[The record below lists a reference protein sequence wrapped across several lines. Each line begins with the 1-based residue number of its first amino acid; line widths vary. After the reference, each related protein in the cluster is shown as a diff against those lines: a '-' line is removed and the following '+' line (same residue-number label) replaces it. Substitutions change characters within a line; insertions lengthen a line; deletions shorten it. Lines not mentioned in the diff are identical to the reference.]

1 MNWWERVREAIQKE
15 EPLAVATVIR
25 GPEAWL
31 GAKWIVEPSGD
42 GWGRVEPELD
52 RRVRELAQRYLAIG
66 HSGTVALPTPEG
78 EVEIYIE
85 AYVPAP
91 RLIIVGAT
99 HIGIA
104 LTSIAK
110 VLGWRVYV
118 VDPRRT
124 FATPERFPH
133 VDRLIHAW
141 PDEVLPDLIHGR
153 TAVAILTHDPK
164 LDDPAVIAALQSP
177 AFYVGALG
185 SRRTNARRLER
196 LRRKGVPEEA
206 LARLHA
212 PIGLDIG
219 ARTPEEI
226 ALSIMAEIV
235 AEQSRLRR
243 SVRAATP
250 EEVQR

>member
-1 MNWWERVREAIQKE
+1 MNWFERVREAIRKE
-15 EPLAVATVIR
+15 EPIALATVIR

-31 GAKWIVEPSGD
+31 GAKWVIEPDGD
-42 GWGRVEPELD
+42 GWGNVHPELD
-52 RRVRELAQRYLAIG
+52 RRVRELAHRYLTIG
-66 HSGTVALPTPEG
+66 HSGTVLLPSPEG
-78 EVEIYIE
+78 EIEIYIE
-85 AYVPAP
+85 TYVPAP
-91 RLIIVGAT
+91 RLIIVGGT

-110 VLGWRVYV
+110 ILSWRVYL

-141 PDEVLPDLIHGR
+141 PDEALPDLITPQ
-153 TAVAILTHDPK
+153 TAVAVLTHDPK

-185 SRRTNARRLER
+185 SRKTSARRLER
-196 LRRKGVPEEA
+196 LRRKGIPEEV

-235 AEQSRLRR
+235 AEQSRLRQAA
-243 SVRAATP
+243 RAAVP
-250 EEVQR
+250 EEARL

>member
-1 MNWWERVREAIQKE
+1 MNWFDRVREAIRRE
-15 EPLAVATVIR
+15 EPLAIATVIR
-25 GPEAWL
+25 GPEAWV
-31 GAKWIVEPSGD
+31 GAKWVIEPAGD
-42 GWGRVEPELD
+42 GWGSVHPELD
-52 RRVRELAQRYLAIG
+52 RQVRELAQRYLAIG
-66 HSGTVALPTPEG
+66 HSGTVILLSPEG
-78 EVEIYIE
+78 EVEVYIE
-85 AYVPAP
+85 THIPAP
-91 RLIIVGAT
+91 LLIIVGGT

-104 LTSIAK
+104 LASIAK
-110 VLGWRVYV
+110 VLGWRVYL

-141 PDEVLPDLIHGR
+141 PDEVLPDLITSR
-153 TAVAILTHDPK
+153 TAVAVLTHDPK

-185 SRRTNARRLER
+185 SRKTNARRLER
-196 LRRKGVPEEA
+196 LRRKGVPEEL

-235 AEQSRLRR
+235 AEQSRLRQA
-243 SVRAATP
+243 VHTAIP
-250 EEVQR
+250 EETRT

>member
-1 MNWWERVREAIQKE
+1 MNWFDWVREAIRKE

-31 GAKWIVEPSGD
+31 GAKWIIDPTGD
-42 GWGRVEPELD
+42 GWGGIHPELD
-52 RRVRELAQRYLAIG
+52 AQIRELAQRYLAIG
-66 HSGTVALPTPEG
+66 HSGTASLSTLEG
-78 EVEIYIE
+78 EVEVYIE

-91 RLIIVGAT
+91 LLIIVGGT

-104 LTSIAK
+104 LASIAK
-110 VLGWRVYV
+110 ILGWRVYL

-141 PDEVLPDLIHGR
+141 PDEVLPDLITSR
-153 TAVAILTHDPK
+153 TAVAVLTHDPK

-185 SRRTNARRLER
+185 SRKTSARRRER
-196 LRRKGVPEEA
+196 LRRKGISEEA
-206 LARLHA
+206 LARLHG

-226 ALSIMAEIV
+226 ALSIMAEII
-235 AEQSRLRR
+235 AEQSRLRQ
-243 SVRAATP
+243 VVQAAAP
-250 EEVQR
+250 EEASP

>member
-1 MNWWERVREAIQKE
+1 MDWFERVREAIRRE
-15 EPLAVATVIR
+15 EPIAVATVIR

-31 GAKWIVEPSGD
+31 GAKWIVEAAGD
-42 GWGRVEPELD
+42 GLTAGHPELD
-52 RRVRELAQRYLAIG
+52 ARVQEIARRYLALG
-66 HSGTVALPTPEG
+66 HSGAVSLPTSEG

-85 AYVPAP
+85 SYVPP
-91 RLIIVGAT
+91 PLLLIVGGT

-104 LTSIAK
+104 LTAIAK
-110 VLGWRVYV
+110 ILGWRVYLI
-118 VDPRRT
+118 DPRRT

-133 VDRLIHAW
+133 VDRIIHAW
-141 PDEVLPDLIHGR
+141 PDEVLPDLITPH

-185 SRRTNARRLER
+185 SRKTNARRLER
-196 LRRKGVPEEA
+196 LRRKGLDEA
-206 LARLHA
+206 TLARLHA

-226 ALSIMAEIV
+226 ALSIMAEII
-235 AEQSRLRR
+235 AERNRR
-243 SVRAATP
+243 IPRVRAPQAQETP
-250 EEVQR
+250 A

>member
-1 MNWWERVREAIQKE
+1 MDWFARVREAIRNE

-31 GAKWIVEPSGD
+31 GAKWIVEPAGD
-42 GWGRVEPELD
+42 GWGSVQPELD
-52 RRVRELAQRYLAIG
+52 RRVRELARRYLAIG
-66 HSGTVALPTPEG
+66 HSGTVPIPTPEG
-78 EVEIYIE
+78 EVEVYIE
-85 AYVPAP
+85 TYVPAP
-91 RLIIVGAT
+91 LLIIVGGT

-104 LTSIAK
+104 LAAIAR
-110 VLGWRVYV
+110 VLGWRVYL

-141 PDEVLPDLIHGR
+141 PDEVLPGLITAR
-153 TAVAILTHDPK
+153 TAVAVLTHDPK

-235 AEQSRLRR
+235 AEQNRLRQAA
-243 SVRAATP
+243 RAAVP
-250 EEVQR
+250 EEARP

>member
-1 MNWWERVREAIQKE
+1 MSWFDRVREAIRKE
-15 EPLAVATVIR
+15 TPLAVATVIR
-25 GPEAWL
+25 GPEPWL
-31 GAKWIVEPSGD
+31 GAKWVFEPDGD
-42 GWGRVEPELD
+42 GWGGLHPELD

-66 HSGTVALPTPEG
+66 HSGTATLPSPEG
-78 EVEIYIE
+78 EVEVYIE
-85 AYVPAP
+85 THVPAP
-91 RLIIVGAT
+91 LLIIVGGT

-110 VLGWRVYV
+110 ILGWRVYL

-141 PDEVLPDLIHGR
+141 PDEALPVFITPR
-153 TAVAILTHDPK
+153 TAVAVLTHDPK

-185 SRRTNARRLER
+185 SRKTNARRLER
-196 LRRKGVPEEA
+196 LRRKGIPEEA

-235 AEQSRLRR
+235 AEQSRLRQTA
-243 SVRAATP
+243 RAIAP
-250 EEVQR
+250 EEARP

>member
-1 MNWWERVREAIQKE
+1 MNWFDRVREAIRRE
-15 EPLAVATVIR
+15 EPLAIATVIR
-25 GPEAWL
+25 GPEAWV
-31 GAKWIVEPSGD
+31 GAKWVIEPAGD
-42 GWGRVEPELD
+42 GWGSVHPELD
-52 RRVRELAQRYLAIG
+52 RQVRELAQRYLAIG
-66 HSGTVALPTPEG
+66 HSGTAILLSPEG
-78 EVEIYIE
+78 EVEVYIE
-85 AYVPAP
+85 THIPAP
-91 RLIIVGAT
+91 LLIIVGGT

-104 LTSIAK
+104 LASIAK
-110 VLGWRVYV
+110 VLGWRVYL

-141 PDEVLPDLIHGR
+141 PDEVLPGLITSR
-153 TAVAILTHDPK
+153 TAVAVLTHDPK

-185 SRRTNARRLER
+185 SRKTNARRLER
-196 LRRKGVPEEA
+196 LRRKGIPEEL

-235 AEQSRLRR
+235 AEQSRLRQA
-243 SVRAATP
+243 VHTAIP
-250 EEVQR
+250 EETRT

>member
-1 MNWWERVREAIQKE
+1 MSWFDRVREAIRKE
-15 EPLAVATVIR
+15 EPLAVATVVR

-31 GAKWIVEPSGD
+31 GAKWVVEPSGD
-42 GWGRVEPELD
+42 GWGSVHPELD
-52 RRVRELAQRYLAIG
+52 QRVRELARRYLAIG
-66 HSGTVALPTPEG
+66 HSGTVSLTTPEG
-78 EVEIYIE
+78 EVEVYIE
-85 AYVPAP
+85 THVPAP
-91 RLIIVGAT
+91 LLIIVGGT

-104 LTSIAK
+104 LASMAK
-110 VLGWRVYV
+110 ILGWRVYL

-141 PDEVLPDLIHGR
+141 PDEVLPALITSR
-153 TAVAILTHDPK
+153 TAVAVLTHDPK
-164 LDDPAVIAALQSP
+164 LDDPAVIAALRSP

-185 SRRTNARRLER
+185 SRQTNARRLER
-196 LRRKGVPEEA
+196 LRRKGIPEEE

-235 AEQSRLRR
+235 AEQSRLRQASR
-243 SVRAATP
+243 TAVP
-250 EEVQR
+250 EEARP